1 MRTNKQHESLQN
13 MNNYQITKRLLLIE
27 LQKAEDASSESN
39 LNP

>member
-1 MRTNKQHESLQN
+1 MRTNKQHEPLKN

-39 LNP
+39 LNL